1 VVFDWLGT
9 ALCYAALA
17 GARPRSEPE
26 ETGPKKLPAAPA
38 GRLEV
43 LINGGAVISVTDLSA
58 VSRPLRWTMSLDD
71 KGKLLKV
78 THSAAPKL
86 RDKVVERKP
95 ADVQGTLVRQ

>member
-1 VVFDWLGT
+1 
-9 ALCYAALA
+9 
-17 GARPRSEPE
+17 
-26 ETGPKKLPAAPA
+26 
-38 GRLEV
+38 
-43 LINGGAVISVTDLSA
+43 
-58 VSRPLRWTMSLDD
+58 MSFDD